1 MFCQVLQ
8 VYLYVGIMQDDMNT
22 ARIAIATEIKNF
34 VLHKCNTQTVASTD
48 DATNESTLFMSQSRI
63 NSDTNNASVTI
74 NVEELDC
81 PCDAFCLPL
90 QEISISSLENTD
102 TPTVPT
108 LSCNSS
114 TLSSYQSAGQ
124 SDIESFS
131 DKENNIDQLTSTESA
146 SKDPTIHCWETLNP
160 ALQALLPNEKSTT
173 YVVTEFTTLPT
184 STFSGAS
191 AKLCF

>member
-1 MFCQVLQ
+1 MHQSPLMLRNWIVL
-8 VYLYVGIMQDDMNT
+8 LSAT
-22 ARIAIATEIKNF
+22 AG
-34 VLHKCNTQTVASTD
+34 D
-48 DATNESTLFMSQSRI
+48 I
-63 NSDTNNASVTI
+63 NIIIV
-74 NVEELDC
+74 
-81 PCDAFCLPL
+81 
-90 QEISISSLENTD
+90 NTD

-160 ALQALLPNEKSTT
+160 ALQAFLPNEKSTT
-173 YVVTEFTTLPT
+173 
-184 STFSGAS
+184 
-191 AKLCF
+191 